1 MILFEGYK
9 KAVEI
14 YNKYSGTDNGRK
26 EVTRY
31 NNELGVSKEY
41 LVWFTSCIVCYNIPL
56 YIVLNA
62 YKDWKRYVVSYYR
75 KTGQPIPNIESLN
88 YQQTMKIINECKRQ
102 WAKPNPIYNQ
112 NGVYVGEFKSFSD
125 ANMLPINTNW
135 CITKTKS
142 RYNEFNNEN
151 SKCLYII
158 NNRNQD
164 PWRRVIAV
172 VYTDR
177 VEYWDSTNIRM
188 DDNASYE
195 NTLPSEVVD
204 IIHSKCQK
212 TNENKQH
219 KTRYN
224 MKKTIRLSESDLHR
238 VINES
243 VKMELESSYNTYYS
257 LNDLEDVIPIK
268 FEPFRAEFDASDVD
282 ECNYY
287 LSELTDINP
296 NVDIYIDED
305 NGTMSYY
312 IRNGK
317 YMGNPC
323 DVLFGAG
330 NDKKYFPYLWTTNN
344 YKTAHALD
352 AEGNI
357 SSVEF
362 VANDGYHED
371 EMLGL
376 GADGNVY
383 SLAYWANSEV
393 ARKFLTTPLCRKE
406 DLIGRYL
413 TNVLFRASNN
423 RIGCLRAGHGM
434 EITYF
439 DENRIPAI
447 L

>member
-14 YNKYSGTDNGRK
+14 YNKYSGTDNGRTT
-26 EVTRY
+26 VTWY

-62 YKDWKRYVVSYYR
+62 YKDWKRYVVSYYK
-75 KTGQPIPNIESLN
+75 KTGQSIPNIETLN

-102 WAKPNPIYNQ
+102 WAKPNPIYNL
-112 NGVYVGEFKSFSD
+112 NGVYVGEFKSFND
-125 ANMLPINTNW
+125 ANMLPINTDW

-238 VINES
+238 VIKES
-243 VKMELESSYNTYYS
+243 VKRILREQEEQGKYYWIIKEWEPSKWRSNEYDVVGEIDHSESFFNSPEDAYSEGLQRLGYYTEGDYS
-257 LNDLEDVIPIK
+257 LEIFQYFGGQNSGGEYLNKPGAEIHNGVI
-268 FEPFRAEFDASDVD
+268 
-282 ECNYY
+282 
-287 LSELTDINP
+287 
-296 NVDIYIDED
+296 
-305 NGTMSYY
+305 
-312 IRNGK
+312 
-317 YMGNPC
+317 
-323 DVLFGAG
+323 
-330 NDKKYFPYLWTTNN
+330 
-344 YKTAHALD
+344 
-352 AEGNI
+352 
-357 SSVEF
+357 
-362 VANDGYHED
+362 
-371 EMLGL
+371 
-376 GADGNVY
+376 
-383 SLAYWANSEV
+383 
-393 ARKFLTTPLCRKE
+393 KE
-406 DLIGRYL
+406 Y
-413 TNVLFRASNN
+413 
-423 RIGCLRAGHGM
+423 
-434 EITYF
+434 
-439 DENRIPAI
+439 
-447 L
+447 